1 MSKVYDVII
10 LGAGPAGLSAGI
22 YAGRGSLSCLIIEKG
37 QDGGQIAL
45 TGDIENYPGGM
56 AEGEPG
62 ADLIARMS
70 KQAEKFG
77 AERVSDEVISA
88 DLLDDTKII
97 NCTGGQYLGKTVI
110 IAGGAFP
117 RAIGCKNEEKFIGQ
131 GVSYCATCDA
141 FFFRG
146 KRVYVVGGG
155 DSAIQEALH
164 LTKFAR
170 SVTII
175 HRRHELRASQ
185 ALQDQARANEKISF
199 MLGYTVEELGGD
211 DVLES
216 MLVKNAQTGEVSEI
230 KADPEDG
237 FFGLFVFIGY
247 DPGSGIF
254 GSSLEMRDGYIITDE
269 QMRTSIPGVFA
280 AGDIRSKT
288 LRQAI
293 TAASDGAIAAVEAYN
308 YLHG

>member
-1 MSKVYDVII
+1 MNKVYDVII

-56 AEGEPG
+56 PDGEPG

-70 KQAEKFG
+70 KQVEKFG
-77 AERVSDEVISA
+77 AERVSDEVVSA
-88 DLLDDTKII
+88 NLSGETKIVT
-97 NCTGGQYLGKTVI
+97 CAGGEYLGRTVI

-117 RAIGCKNEEKFIGQ
+117 RAIGCRNEEKFIGQ

-141 FFFRG
+141 FFYRG
-146 KRVYVVGGG
+146 KQVYVVGGG
-155 DSAIQEALH
+155 DSALQEALL
-164 LTKFAR
+164 LTGFAR

-175 HRRHELRASQ
+175 HRRLELRASKS
-185 ALQDQARANEKISF
+185 LQEQARANDKISF

-211 DVLES
+211 DVLQS
-216 MLVKNAQTGEVSEI
+216 MLVKNMETGEVSEI
-230 KADPEDG
+230 KAGPDDG
-237 FFGLFVFIGY
+237 FFGLFVFIGF
-247 DPGSGIF
+247 DPNSKLF
-254 GSSLEMRDGYIITDE
+254 DSVLLMQDGYIVTDE
-269 QMRTSIPGVFA
+269 LMRTNIPGVFA

-308 YLHG
+308 YLN